1 MRALICG
8 SREWPSLGVE
18 VEARDWLANRIYAL
32 PPGTVVIQD
41 EANGAAR
48 WAGELATRCGLF
60 VARMEVGPQHWKR
73 HGHKAGMLRNAAMLD
88 LLQPGDLVI
97 AAQYAGSRDTQY
109 TVDEARRRGIEVEVR
124 CWLPVAGSV
133 S

>member
-1 MRALICG
+1 MRALVCG
-8 SREWPSLGVE
+8 SREWPSLSVE
-18 VEARDWLANRIYAL
+18 VEARDWLADRVYAL
-32 PPGTVVIQD
+32 PPGTVVIQG
-41 EANGAAR
+41 EANGADR
-48 WAGELATRCGLF
+48 WAGKLATRCGLF

-73 HGHKAGMLRNAAMLD
+73 HGRKAGILRDNAMLD

-97 AAQYAGSRDTQY
+97 VAQYAESRDTQY
-109 TVDEARRRGIEVEVR
+109 TVDEARRRGIEVELR